1 MDKNKCPKLK
11 TQKKFYEK
19 KNFFYRNKLKTFFLK
34 MRAFSRKI
42 TFLHF
47 FCKTRPI
54 TSKKT
59 PILHFAKFFL
69 VFFSSRKKRH
79 HHSSESFKSAWGFL
93 DCAKILQTEKK
104 YQKIA
109 FFYKT
114 INGNHVLENA
124 SSFFPSWVSKGKITK
139 FKIEP

>member
-1 MDKNKCPKLK
+1 MDKNKCPKMK
-11 TQKKFYEK
+11 TQKKFCEK
-19 KNFFYRNKLKTFFLK
+19 KFFFYRNKSKTLFTK

-42 TFLHF
+42 TFLHLF
-47 FCKTRPI
+47 AKTDRPCP
-54 TSKKT
+54 KKT
-59 PILHFAKFFL
+59 PILHFAKLFL
-69 VFFSSRKKRH
+69 VFFSRRKKRDH
-79 HHSSESFKSAWGFL
+79 QSSESSKSAWGFL